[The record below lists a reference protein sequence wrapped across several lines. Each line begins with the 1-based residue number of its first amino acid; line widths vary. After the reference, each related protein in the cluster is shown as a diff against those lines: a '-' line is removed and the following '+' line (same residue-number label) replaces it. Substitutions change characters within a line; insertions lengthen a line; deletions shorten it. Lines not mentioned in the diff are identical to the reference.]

1 MSNSWG
7 CKKIVEW
14 FVERHKEWTD
24 DNKLLSWAEKLEI
37 NLKRKGKLDDDQLFH
52 LFVLAALW
60 DNKPTYKVEKGEQ
73 VFKEIKNDFTL
84 QNFRNAA
91 QNTMTKERLRSI
103 AYDTIQ
109 NPKVFN
115 LLMFIANGKLNGESV
130 WVKIRKILESP
141 VIGNKEDGVTRCK
154 QLHQIIN
161 QRKGE
166 MANLSKKLFLIFR
179 ELRIQFRRTGK
190 YQYHPAI
197 CCVPDSHVQ
206 QALLELGLLN
216 KVGRDINHLIKASE
230 IVAEHFCTKGY
241 ELYDLPLFLWHRE
254 KEQNSQKETGPTR
267 PIRSGTSGTC
277 PRCGSLSFWRKARAL
292 HNGLAYFRKRK

>member
-1 MSNSWG
+1 
-7 CKKIVEW
+7 
-14 FVERHKEWTD
+14 
-24 DNKLLSWAEKLEI
+24 LLSWAEKLEI

-91 QNTMTKERLRSI
+91 QNTMTKERLKSI

-141 VIGNKEDGVTRCK
+141 VIGNKEDDVTRCK

-197 CCVPDSHVQ
+197 CCVPDS
-206 QALLELGLLN
+206 
-216 KVGRDINHLIKASE
+216 LIKASE

-254 KEQNSQKETGPTR
+254 KEQNSQKEKGQTR
-267 PIRSGTSGTC
+267 PIRGGTSGTC
-277 PRCGSLSFWRKARAL
+277 PRCGSLSFWRKARTL